1 MIDGKFDV
9 IFRGQIVKGREIN
22 EVKNNLVSLFKSS
35 LTAVEPLF
43 SGADIK
49 IKKSL
54 DYSTAMKYQ
63 SALKQAGALAI
74 ISEVIVAKAKANF
87 MSPNDES
94 ETNAPSDE
102 VSVEKQS
109 STERSIPANVN
120 QTEELSSN
128 NSALTVAEVGSQIMP
143 DKIYEKR
150 DVDTS
155 DLSLASVGERILP
168 AKAKVNHPTP
178 SIDHLSLENL

>member
-1 MIDGKFDV
+1 M
-9 IFRGQIVKGREIN
+9 
-22 EVKNNLVSLFKSS
+22 
-35 LTAVEPLF
+35 
-43 SGADIK
+43 
-49 IKKSL
+49 
-54 DYSTAMKYQ
+54 
-63 SALKQAGALAI
+63 
-74 ISEVIVAKAKANF
+74 IVAKAKANF